1 MRRTLGLF
9 VVLLALGFAAEVVT
23 FDGNWAPNPLFNV
36 VSQGPNAV
44 EVIFSTHE
52 VVIEEMEIDGVT
64 MKHFGI
70 PGIFLP
76 NDAGAPNLAGTGR
89 YIAVPEGARVQVTVL
104 DVRTEVIHGIDIL
117 PAPELP
123 LDTDDSPLRYEKDM
137 SIYGR
142 NAYYPDIPVQ
152 VSEVM
157 EIRGVDIVVL
167 GITPFQYNPVT
178 RELIVYKDIRCRV
191 DFIGG
196 NGHFGE
202 DRLRSR
208 FWESTLQGHLLNY
221 VSLPE
226 IDFYAPERISDQS
239 GYEYIIIVPDD
250 AVFEAWADTI
260 KSWRKLQGISCEVF
274 TLTEVG
280 GSTSGAIESFL
291 NNAYNTWNPA
301 PAGFLLLSDY
311 PTSGDAYGITSPMWA
326 GYCVSDNIYADVSGN
341 NLPDMHHGRITA
353 QTETQLNRMINK
365 FLSLERDPYT
375 ATNFYDNPLVAC
387 GWQTERW
394 FQLCSEVIRGFWINS
409 LGKDPSRQ
417 YNVYSGTPYVGC
429 SWSTAPNTATVV
441 SYFSGLGYIPTTN
454 PYNYSWWDSGS
465 ATGVNN
471 DINSGAFIVQ
481 HRDHGN
487 ETGWG
492 EPAYNTGSLN
502 GLTNTM
508 YPYVFSCNC
517 LTGIYN
523 WTNECFAEKFHR
535 IEHGAL
541 GINAAT
547 EVSYS
552 FVNDTYQWGIY
563 DCLWPQFMPGYPAFD
578 MVGYSD
584 LRPGPAMS
592 YGKIFLYGSS
602 WPYNAGSK
610 IYTYHLFHHH
620 GDVFM
625 TLYSEMPQTLSV
637 SHATKINANQS
648 SFTVTAND
656 SSVIAITVDG
666 EIIGVAEGTGS
677 ALAVP
682 ITAQPAGVFATIT
695 ITKANFYRY
704 EVTIP
709 VVPSNYAY
717 VIDATK
723 IIDDGGDG
731 LVNPGENINFGVYG
745 WNMGTQNA
753 QSVYGL
759 LSEADPYVT
768 INSDSSWFGTIVVDD
783 SVLSN
788 PYYEFVV
795 ANNCPDGHILDF
807 TFEFHDTNDTVWV
820 SDCQLLV
827 YAPVL
832 TYQHVIVLDANGV
845 LEPGETSDMAVRLR
859 NDGSATAESVTST
872 LMSVSSFITI
882 NDASGGFGNIDPG
895 DTASNVADPYTV
907 TASSSAPHGV
917 LVDFSVV
924 VQAGVYIDTLDFSMT
939 IGNSVPTDTGYYYV
953 YYSSGPHT
961 RAPVFDW
968 FPIDTT
974 QTANAGVSID
984 PAMNQ
989 TIQTTLPFTF
999 QYYGQDYNDV
1009 SICSNGW
1016 IALGSET
1023 ATDFQNTSIPN
1034 AAGPEA
1040 MVAGVWDDFDP
1051 GDTLQPSDVYYYND
1065 AANHRFVIEYFRME
1079 HRPSGNH
1086 ETFEIMLYDPAY
1098 YPTPTGDGEIIVQ
1111 YLVGMQIQDNTVGIE
1126 NFSETVGVQYFYN
1139 GTYDSLSGVITD
1151 SFALKYTTYPPEN
1164 VGIEETNV
1172 LSLIPIRTLL
1182 NVLYP
1187 NPGMRLMSIR
1197 YQVAHLADLSLC
1209 VYDAAGRLVRTIV
1222 DGACEPGYYTQVWD
1236 AKDDMNR
1243 KVPAGVYFV
1252 RFQTGDYQR
1261 TEKAILLR

>member
-1 MRRTLGLF
+1 MG
-9 VVLLALGFAAEVVT
+9 AGFSTEVVT
-23 FDGNWAPNPLFNV
+23 FDDNWASNPLFNV
-36 VSQGPNAV
+36 VSQGPGGV
-44 EVIFSTHE
+44 EVVFSTQR
-52 VVIEEMEIDGVT
+52 VVIEEKDIDGVA
-64 MKHFGI
+64 MRHFGV

-76 NDAGAPNLAGTGR
+76 NDAGAPDLAGTGR
-89 YIAVPEGARVQVTVL
+89 YIAVPEGARVQVVIL
-104 DVRTEVIHGIDIL
+104 DVRTEVYQGIDIL

-137 SIYGR
+137 LIYGR
-142 NAYYPDIPVQ
+142 NAYYPDVPVK

-157 EIRGVDIVVL
+157 EIRGVDVVIL

-178 RELIVYKDIRCRV
+178 KELIVYKDIRCRV

-196 NGHFGE
+196 TGHFGE

-208 FWESTLQGHLLNY
+208 FWEPILQGHLLNY
-221 VSLPE
+221 ASLPK
-226 IDFYAPERISDQS
+226 IDFYAPERITEQN
-239 GYEYIIIVPDD
+239 GFEYIIIVPDD

-260 KSWRKLQGISCEVF
+260 KHWRKLQGISCEVY

-280 GSTSGAIESFL
+280 GSTSAAIESFL

-311 PTSGDAYGITSPMWA
+311 PTSGDAYGITSPVWA
-326 GYCVSDNIYADVSGN
+326 GYCVSDNIYADVNGN

-353 QTETQLNRMINK
+353 QSETQLNRMINK
-365 FLSLERDPYT
+365 FLEPERNPYT
-375 ATNFYDNPLVAC
+375 SANFYDNPLVAC

-409 LGKDPSRQ
+409 LGKNPSRQ

-429 SWSTAPNTATVV
+429 PWSTAPNTATVV

-454 PYNYSWWDSGS
+454 PYDYAWWDSGS
-465 ATGVNN
+465 ATGINN

-481 HRDHGN
+481 HRDHGY
-487 ETGWG
+487 ESGWG
-492 EPAYNTGSLN
+492 EPAYGSGNLD

-508 YPYVFSCNC
+508 YTYVYSCNC

-523 WTNECFAEKFHR
+523 WVYECFAEKFHR
-535 IEHGAL
+535 IQHGAH

-563 DCLWPQFMPGYPAFD
+563 DCIWPQFMPDYPAYD
-578 MVGYSD
+578 MWGYSD

-625 TLYSEMPQTLSV
+625 TLYTEIPQPLSV
-637 SHATKINANQS
+637 SHATKMNANQS

-682 ITAQPAGVFATIT
+682 ILPQPAGNFATIT
-695 ITKANFYRY
+695 VTKANYYRY

-709 VVPSNYAY
+709 IVPSNYAY
-717 VIDATK
+717 VMDATK

-731 LVNPGENINFGVYG
+731 LANPGEAIDYGVYG

-753 QSVYGL
+753 QAVYGL
-759 LSEADPYVT
+759 LSESDPYVT
-768 INSDSSWFGTIVVDD
+768 ITNDSSWYGNIVVDD
-783 SVLSN
+783 SMLSN
-788 PYYEFVV
+788 PYFGFTI
-795 ANNCPDGHILDF
+795 ANSCPDGYVLDL
-807 TFEFHDTNDTVWV
+807 TLEFHDTNDTVWV
-820 SDCQLLV
+820 SDCQVLV

-832 TYQHVIVLDANGV
+832 TYQHVMVLDANGV
-845 LEPGETSDMAVRLR
+845 LEPGETSDMAVRLM
-859 NDGSATAESVTST
+859 NDGSAAADNVSST
-872 LMSVSSFITI
+872 LISSSPFITI
-882 NDASGGFGNIDPG
+882 NDGSGAFGSIDPG
-895 DTASNVADPYTV
+895 DTASNVGDPYSV

-917 LVDFSVV
+917 TADFSVI

-953 YYSSGPHT
+953 YYSSGPHA

-968 FPIDTT
+968 FGIDTT
-974 QTANAGVSID
+974 QTANAGVSIN

-999 QYYGQDYNDV
+999 QYYGLDYDEV

-1034 AAGPEA
+1034 TSGPEA
-1040 MVAGVWDDFDP
+1040 MVAGIWDDFDP
-1051 GDTLQPSDVYYYND
+1051 ADTLQPSDVYYYND

-1079 HRPSGNH
+1079 HRPSGNY

-1111 YLVGMQIQDNTVGIE
+1111 YLVAMQTQDNTVGIE

-1172 LSLIPIRTLL
+1172 LSLIPLQTMLGAM
-1182 NVLYP
+1182 YP
-1187 NPGMRLMSIR
+1187 NPGVRVMSIR
-1197 YQVAHLADLSLC
+1197 YQVATASDVSLC
-1209 VYDAAGRLVRTIV
+1209 VYDAAGRLVRTV
-1222 DGACEPGYYTQVWD
+1222 VSGKCEPGYYTRVWD
-1236 AKDDMNR
+1236 VRDDQGR
-1243 KVPAGVYFV
+1243 RVPAGVYFV
-1252 RFQTGDYQR
+1252 RFQTGEYRQI
-1261 TEKAILLR
+1261 EKAVLLK

>member
-1 MRRTLGLF
+1 MLVITGAGL
-9 VVLLALGFAAEVVT
+9 AAEVVS

-104 DVRTEVIHGIDIL
+104 DVRTEVYHDIEVA
-117 PAPELP
+117 PAFNIPK
-123 LDTDDSPLRYEKDM
+123 DDDDSPLRYEKDM
-137 SIYGR
+137 AIYGR
-142 NAYYPDIPVQ
+142 NTYYPDIPVQ

-208 FWESTLQGHLLNY
+208 FWESILQGHLLNY
-221 VSLPE
+221 ASLPKV
-226 IDFYAPERISDQS
+226 DFYAPERIGEQS
-239 GYEYIIIVPDD
+239 GFEYIIIVPDD

-260 KSWRKLQGISCEVF
+260 KLWRKLQGISCEVF

-341 NLPDMHHGRITA
+341 NLPDMHHARICA

-375 ATNFYDNPLVAC
+375 AANFYDNPLVAC

-429 SWSTAPNTATVV
+429 PWSTAPNTATVV
-441 SYFSGLGYIPTTN
+441 SYFSSLGYIPTTN
-454 PYNYSWWDSGS
+454 LYDYSWWDSGS

-541 GINAAT
+541 GVNAAT

-578 MVGYSD
+578 MVGHSD

-637 SHATKINANQS
+637 SHATKMNANQS

-656 SSVIAITVDG
+656 SSIIAITVDG

-695 ITKANFYRY
+695 VTKANFYRY

-709 VVPSNYAY
+709 VAPSNYAY
-717 VIDATK
+717 VVDATK

-788 PYYEFVV
+788 PYYEFTV
-795 ANNCPDGHILDF
+795 ANNCPDGHVLDF

-832 TYQHVIVLDANGV
+832 IYQHVIVLDANGV

-859 NDGSATAESVTST
+859 NDGSATADNVTST
-872 LMSVSSFITI
+872 LMSASSFITI
-882 NDASGGFGNIDPG
+882 NDASGSFGNIDPG
-895 DTASNVADPYTV
+895 DTASNVGDPYTV

-917 LVDFSVV
+917 LVDFAVI

-953 YYSSGPHT
+953 YYSSGPHA

-989 TIQTTLPFTF
+989 TIQISLPFTF

-1023 ATDFQNTSIPN
+1023 ATDFQNTPIPN
-1034 AAGPEA
+1034 TAGPEA
-1040 MVAGVWDDFDP
+1040 MIAGIWDDFDP
-1051 GDTLQPSDVYYYND
+1051 ADTLQPSDVYYYND

-1111 YLVGMQIQDNTVGIE
+1111 YLVDMQTQDNTIGIE

-1172 LSLIPIRTLL
+1172 LSLIPVRTLL
-1182 NVLYP
+1182 NALYP
-1187 NPGMRLMSIR
+1187 NPGMRVMSIR
-1197 YQVAHLADLSLC
+1197 YQVAGVSDISLC
-1209 VYDAAGRLVRTIV
+1209 VYDVAGRLVRTVIK
-1222 DGACEPGYYTQVWD
+1222 GKCEPGCYTQVWD
-1236 AKDDMNR
+1236 SHDDLGR
-1243 KVPAGVYFV
+1243 RVPAGVYFV
-1252 RFQTGDYQR
+1252 RFAASPVGETDDYQK
-1261 TEKAILLR
+1261 TEKAVLLK